1 MQLCDGSLATGV
13 KAIGCGYNHSLV
25 VLAINSEVGRFVTY
39 LFVVTLYV
47 HTPHPHRPAF
57 SNHPPPH
64 PSHPIEPNTESTPPI
79 TAYCLLLQVWS
90 TGLNNY
96 GQLGLGDLENRRLLQ
111 HVAALDDRAIT
122 EVGRCSR
129 SVVRM
134 NGRRAITEVGLV
146 VLCG

>member
-1 MQLCDGSLATGV
+1 MYIHHIPT
-13 KAIGCGYNHSLV
+13 
-25 VLAINSEVGRFVTY
+25 VLPFLTIPP
-39 LFVVTLYV
+39 
-47 HTPHPHRPAF
+47 TPQPSDRTQHR
-57 SNHPPPH
+57 
-64 PSHPIEPNTESTPPI
+64 IYPPI